1 MPFGTDFDR
10 KMSGNPWTRR
20 PKISALEHG
29 VADRRDAWVGL
40 SSRPERLQASLGWK
54 RQNHQ
59 RERNG
64 ALLRVLADGC
74 FFPVVVKFSK
84 QMETPTAAETTA
96 RTANINDGLSFS
108 WLKPTGDISTYAAEL
123 GG

>member
-64 ALLRVLADGC
+64 ALLRVLAE
-74 FFPVVVKFSK
+74 VVREKCL
-84 QMETPTAAETTA
+84 TPPT
-96 RTANINDGLSFS
+96 LSERRFYVNNRIVS
-108 WLKPTGDISTYAAEL
+108 GWTIPTGLTFSALFNA
-123 GG
+123 

>member
-64 ALLRVLADGC
+64 ALLRVLADVCAIQFRTFLNLECRTGIGQP
-74 FFPVVVKFSK
+74 FPEDRVLC
-84 QMETPTAAETTA
+84 E
-96 RTANINDGLSFS
+96 
-108 WLKPTGDISTYAAEL
+108 
-123 GG
+123 